1 MHTSARP
8 VLALTTS
15 IFLFCGMCFTFSVS
29 TLTLFC
35 IFYLLNMSTQW
46 WLYRWI
52 SMVEDNAENK
62 QWLRI
67 PAQALLLLIPAY
79 YILGT
84 VALAI
89 MFVMYML
96 GNLAGG

>member
-1 MHTSARP
+1 MHTSERP
-8 VLALTTS
+8 VIALATS

-52 SMVEDNAENK
+52 SLVEDNAENR

-67 PAQALLLLIPAY
+67 PAKALLLLIPAY
-79 YILGT
+79 DILGT

-89 MFVMYML
+89 MFVMYVL
-96 GNLAGG
+96 GRFLGG